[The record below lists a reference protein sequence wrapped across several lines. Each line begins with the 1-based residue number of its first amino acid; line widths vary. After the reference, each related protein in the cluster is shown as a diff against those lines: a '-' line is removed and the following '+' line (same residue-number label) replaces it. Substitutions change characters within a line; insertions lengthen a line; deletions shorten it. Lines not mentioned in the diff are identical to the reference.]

1 MSVIAYVRYNRLQWY
16 SRKYT
21 IGYIA
26 NACNKH
32 MKTQFDSI
40 NVFI

>member
-1 MSVIAYVRYNRLQWY
+1 MVSVIADVRHNRVKGY

-26 NACNKH
+26 SADNK
-32 MKTQFDSI
+32 Q
-40 NVFI
+40 